1 MASPQQRLKTETI
14 RSPRRR
20 GEASKRTAVAS
31 PYNKENEL
39 NEQNKIPLQNQKRIG
54 KKTESLLHERK
65 ERYKREKALRE
76 KAAQIRQR
84 LEGQSPTPIVRTAL
98 SIRPAPTKPPLFSSS
113 PETSAAVPEQ
123 KPPAKELQYLANKEI
138 YGILARYEK
147 ERAKGK
153 APSKSNDT
161 EEPTKQRTKQVQ
173 ASLPLPAPEFNKIA
187 LAAVHICSECDANLK
202 CIGSCSCSHA
212 LPQTSA
218 EEEPE
223 IERMEMP
230 TITTTVLP
238 ATFATSEERK
248 EMAVRHELVLP
259 VPTWK
264 MLGKQACNLF

>member
-20 GEASKRTAVAS
+20 GEASKRAAAPS

-113 PETSAAVPEQ
+113 PETSTAAPEQ

-147 ERAKGK
+147 EKAKGK
-153 APSKSNDT
+153 ASSKSSDT
-161 EEPTKQRTKQVQ
+161 AEPTPKQRTKQVQ
-173 ASLPLPAPEFNKIA
+173 ASLPAPEFNKIV
-187 LAAVHICSECDANLK
+187 LAAVHISSECDANLK

-212 LPQTSA
+212 FPQASA
-218 EEEPE
+218 EEEEPE

-230 TITTTVLP
+230 AITTTVLP
-238 ATFATSEERK
+238 ATFASEERK
-248 EMAVRHELVLP
+248 EVAVWNELVLP

-264 MLGKQACNLF
+264 MLGKQACTLF

>member
-153 APSKSNDT
+153 ASSKSSDT
-161 EEPTKQRTKQVQ
+161 AEPPAKQRTKQVQ
-173 ASLPLPAPEFNKIA
+173 ASLPLPAPEWNKIA

-212 LPQTSA
+212 IPQTLA

-223 IERMEMP
+223 IESMEMP
-230 TITTTVLP
+230 TVLP
-238 ATFATSEERK
+238 STFATSEERK
-248 EMAVRHELVLP
+248 EVAVRHELVLP
-259 VPTWK
+259 VSTWK
-264 MLGKQACNLF
+264 MLGKQACILF